1 MRTASN
7 ILISFLLILFV
18 APLVHGQD
26 LSKYRGF
33 SFGMSRAEVAGQV
46 APQTL
51 QTKMVFKHP
60 AIVEEATW
68 WPPDSSSGTL
78 LRTEPVWQVLFT
90 FYNGKLSRILV
101 TYDSQA
107 TKGLTVEDMVEA
119 ISGRYGPPTRPNVAI
134 SFPTNELYMS
144 SEIVT
149 ARWEDSQY
157 SFNLFRSS
165 FLNSFGLVMFSKH
178 LDAQARTA
186 FAESLKPEKQAED
199 MYEEIARLR
208 TEADKLE
215 TARQKNKK
223 AFRP

>member
-1 MRTASN
+1 MKTAGSV
-7 ILISFLLILFV
+7 LISFLMILLV

-68 WPPDSSSGTL
+68 WPRDSSGAL
-78 LRTEPVWQVLFT
+78 QRVEPVWQVLFT
-90 FYNGKLSRILV
+90 FYNGELSKILV

-107 TKGLTVEDMVEA
+107 TKGLTVEDMVVA
-119 ISGRYGPPTRPNVAI
+119 ISGQYGTATRPNVPL

-157 SFNLFRSS
+157 SLNLFRSS
-165 FLNSFGLVMFSKH
+165 FLNSFGLVMFSKR
-178 LDAQARTA
+178 LDGQVRTA
-186 FAESLKPEKQAED
+186 FAESLQQENQVED
-199 MYEEIARLR
+199 PQEESARLR
-208 TEADKLE
+208 TEVDKLE
-215 TARQKNKK
+215 VTRQKNKK
-223 AFRP
+223 TFRP